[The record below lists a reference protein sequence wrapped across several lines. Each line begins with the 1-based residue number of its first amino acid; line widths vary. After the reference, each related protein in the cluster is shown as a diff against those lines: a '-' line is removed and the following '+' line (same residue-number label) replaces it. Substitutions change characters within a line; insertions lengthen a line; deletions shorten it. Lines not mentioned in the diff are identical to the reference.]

1 MQVFKTFLKVLK
13 KNMGMSFMYIAIFM
27 TISFMMSG
35 TASKDNAFEAS
46 KLDIMIADI
55 DNSEASRALASY
67 ISENHNIVDTET
79 DNDKV
84 LDSLYYR
91 TLDIV
96 VTITGDYSERLSKG
110 ETEGLIET
118 KSIEGTYSQAYFEN
132 ELNLYIGTVSA
143 YIKGGAEISQ
153 SLEKAQTA
161 MHTETQVNM
170 VSFDEE
176 SSTGFSDDIAFYF
189 QYLAYILISIMIT
202 SLCPTLLT
210 MTDREIG
217 RRTSCS
223 CMTLTSR
230 MLQLTAGTSVYTLI
244 VFAVV
249 FIGAAVMFSD
259 ELFTQ
264 YGMLALLN
272 AFSYLLVSMA
282 VTLLVA
288 IFAPGKAAVSMIA
301 NVLGLGMSFLCG
313 VFVPQNMLGETV
325 TNIGRFLP
333 AYWFVRGNNM
343 LAGLCGEIYHTDDF
357 MVCIGIQLAF
367 AAALLCVTLLVS
379 KTKQTSKSVA

>member
-46 KLDIMIADI
+46 KLDIMIADM

-67 ISENHNIVDTET
+67 ISENHNIIDTET
-79 DNDKV
+79 DSDKV

-91 TLDIV
+91 TLDVV
-96 VTITGDYSERLSKG
+96 VTITEDYSERLSKG

-153 SLEKAQTA
+153 ALEKAQTA
-161 MHTETQVNM
+161 MHTETNVNM
-170 VSFDEE
+170 VSFDEK

-189 QYLAYILISIMIT
+189 QYLAYILISVMIT

-217 RRTSCS
+217 RRTNCS

-325 TNIGRFLP
+325 TNIGRFFP
-333 AYWFVRGNNM
+333 AYWFVKGNNM
-343 LAGLCGEIYHTDDF
+343 LAGLCGEIYHTGDF